1 MTVKQATTKTTN
13 KPSSPSQISYR
24 LREGIFILIMAL
36 AIFLMMSLATY
47 HPLDPGWSRAGFTRH
62 IANAGGRAGAW
73 LADFFL
79 YWCGYLAYIF
89 PIMLGYGA
97 WLGYRG
103 AREEKSRHLLAL
115 SSVGFVLVLF
125 AGVGLANL
133 YLPASSAHL
142 PYTAGGI
149 LGNLTGYRLARYV
162 NRTGATVVLT
172 AALLC
177 GITLFTGISWLK
189 LSHLMGKLSIWFAQ
203 QSRVLFAKVIGKLKH
218 QPMDENDEEDVED
231 LMTMD
236 DDEIKEIM
244 AAKPIKLPKP
254 RTELQRIETTSK
266 GALNELP
273 AKPKIA
279 IAELPTKPKIA
290 ELPARIEKTEKEITA
305 PRFAAATQSGLPS
318 VDLLNKKA
326 KSQEKA
332 FSNQYLEARSREVEQ
347 RLAEFGVEVHVVEV
361 HPGPVVTRY
370 EMDLAPGVKVSKIT
384 NLAKDLARSL
394 STPSVRVVEVI
405 PGKSLVGLELP
416 NPHRE
421 MVVMREVLESEQYQ
435 EAHSMLSMVLGKDIA
450 GNPVVVDLGKM
461 PHLLVAGTTGSGKSV
476 GLNVMLLSLLF
487 KATPKDVRLIMVDP
501 KMLELSIYEGIP
513 HLLAPVVTDMKQA
526 ANALRW
532 CVTEMDRR
540 YQLMAALGVRN
551 LAGYNSKIAD
561 AEAAGQPLVN
571 PLMPAIPGQD
581 RPLLE
586 RLPNIVVLIDEF
598 ADMIMVV
605 GKKVEELIARIA
617 QKARAAGIHLIL
629 ATQRPS
635 VDVITGLIKANIPTR
650 IAFQVSSKIDSRTI
664 LDQQGA
670 EQLLGHGDMLY
681 LPPGSGVPIRVHG
694 AFVADQEVHNVV
706 AELKKLGVPN
716 YLSEIVENRSELAE
730 NGGADFEDADGE
742 QDPLYDEAVDFVI
755 QSRKVSISSLQRR
768 FKIGYNRSARI
779 VEDMERSGV
788 VSSMDNSGLRE
799 VIAPAIQQV
808 ND

>member
-1 MTVKQATTKTTN
+1 MAKQATNKITN
-13 KPSSPSQISYR
+13 KSSTPSQISYR
-24 LREGIFILIMAL
+24 LREGVFIIIAAL
-36 AIFLMMSLATY
+36 AIFLLVSLVTY
-47 HPLDPGWSRAGFTRH
+47 HPFDPGWSRAGFTRH
-62 IANAGGRAGAW
+62 VANAGGRAGAW
-73 LADFFL
+73 LADFLL
-79 YWCGYLAYIF
+79 YWCGYLAYVF
-89 PIMLGYGA
+89 PLMLGYGV
-97 WLGYRG
+97 WLGYRD

-115 SSVGFVLVLF
+115 STTGFILVMF

-133 YLPASSAHL
+133 YLPSSPHHL

-149 LGNLTGYRLARYV
+149 LGNLTGYRLASYV
-162 NRTGATVVLT
+162 NRTGATIILI

-177 GITLFTGISWLK
+177 GATLFTGISWLK
-189 LSHLMGKLSIWFAQ
+189 LSHLTGKLGLWFAQ
-203 QSRVLFAKVIGKLKH
+203 QSQALLARLVTKLKEL
-218 QPMDENDEEDVED
+218 PKRRDDDDLDDV
-231 LMTMD
+231 MTMA
-236 DDEIKEIM
+236 DEDIQAITAPKVLKL
-244 AAKPIKLPKP
+244 AKPK
-254 RTELQRIETTSK
+254 TELQRIEPTTPK
-266 GALNELP
+266 IAVAELP
-273 AKPKIA
+273 AKI
-279 IAELPTKPKIA
+279 
-290 ELPARIEKTEKEITA
+290 EKEIKA
-305 PRFAAATQSGLPS
+305 PRFTVAPQSGLPS
-318 VDLLNKKA
+318 VGLLNVKP

-332 FSNQYLEARSREVEQ
+332 FSKDYLEARSREVEQ
-347 RLAEFGVEVHVVEV
+347 RLAEFGVEVRVVEV

-370 EMDLAPGVKVSKIT
+370 EMDLAPGIKVSKIT

-394 STPSVRVVEVI
+394 STRSVRVVEVI

-421 MVVMREVLESEQYQ
+421 MVFMREVLESEEYHD
-435 EAHSMLSMVLGKDIA
+435 ATSMLSMVLGKDIG
-450 GNPVVVDLGKM
+450 GNPVVVDLAKM

-532 CVTEMDRR
+532 CVAEMDRR

-551 LAGYNSKIAD
+551 LEGYNAKISA
-561 AEAAGQPLVN
+561 AEAAGQPMVN
-571 PLMPAIPGQD
+571 PLLPFIPGQEQ
-581 RPLLE
+581 PLLE
-586 RLPNIVVLIDEF
+586 RLPSIVVLIDEF

-730 NGGADFEDADGE
+730 GGSADFEDAEGE

-755 QSRKVSISSLQRR
+755 QSRRISISSLQRR

-779 VEDMERSGV
+779 VEDMERAGV
-788 VSSMDNSGLRE
+788 VSSMDHSGARE
-799 VIAPAIQQV
+799 VISPAIQV
-808 ND
+808 NE